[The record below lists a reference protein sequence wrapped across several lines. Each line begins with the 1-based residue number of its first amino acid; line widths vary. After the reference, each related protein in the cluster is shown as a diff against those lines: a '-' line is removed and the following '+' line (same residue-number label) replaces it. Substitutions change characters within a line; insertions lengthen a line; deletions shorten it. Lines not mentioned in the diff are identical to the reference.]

1 MFGLLAGLLA
11 PSAGTILVD
20 GHNPF
25 AEFEWFRGKIG
36 IVFQNDRLLPWRTA
50 VENVEYGLELLHVDS
65 SKRRRAALDW
75 LDRLGLAAH
84 ANDYTHPLSGG
95 IRQRVSTARA
105 FAGTPPLLAVR
116 EPFPA

>member
-75 LDRLGLAAH
+75 LDRSEEHTSELQSLMRIA
-84 ANDYTHPLSGG
+84 Y
-95 IRQRVSTARA
+95 
-105 FAGTPPLLAVR
+105 AVFCLQKKNQH
-116 EPFPA
+116 EPSA

>member
-75 LDRLGLAAH
+75 LDRLGLAAP
-84 ANDYTHPLSGG
+84 ANDLPPHK
-95 IRQRVSTARA
+95 RQEERRVRQGCGSTCRYRWS
-105 FAGTPPLLAVR
+105 T
-116 EPFPA
+116 